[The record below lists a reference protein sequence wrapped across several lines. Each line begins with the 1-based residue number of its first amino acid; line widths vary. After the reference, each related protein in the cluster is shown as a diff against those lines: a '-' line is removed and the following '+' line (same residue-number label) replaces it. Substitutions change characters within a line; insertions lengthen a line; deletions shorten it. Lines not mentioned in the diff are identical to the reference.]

1 MKDLRFWTLVADFR
15 FFIFAPGPRNWNSA
29 TRVQSR
35 KSAIGVQNR
44 KSATSDENRKSA
56 TSVQTR
62 KSAIRV
68 QNWKPVPVFKIENRP
83 LGFKFIFR
91 FWIQVANLQFS
102 ILYTCDWWQVYKKY
116 VFHSS
121 PSQQLVFRGEDHLHS
136 RGASSGSASVDG
148 NESSPYPIYENGKFL
163 FNNLN
168 SSPSLKFLLS
178 LRSMRLRFQFHFTPP
193 EHNYEYSATDRSLVL
208 WKVHL

>member
-1 MKDLRFWTLVADFR
+1 MADFR
-15 FFIFAPGPRNWNSA
+15 FFLFSLQDPKIETRPLVSKIEDRPRGSKVENRPLGS
-29 TRVQSR
+29 
-35 KSAIGVQNR
+35 KIGNRPLVSKWASSDR
-44 KSATSDENRKSA
+44 KSAT
-56 TSVQTR
+56 
-62 KSAIRV
+62 RV
-68 QNWKPVPVFKIENRP
+68 QNWKPVPVSKIENRP
-83 LGFKFIFR
+83 LGLKFIFR

-102 ILYTCDWWQVYKKY
+102 ILYTSDWWQVYKKY

-178 LRSMRLRFQFHFTPP
+178 LLSTR
-193 EHNYEYSATDRSLVL
+193 
-208 WKVHL
+208 

>member
-15 FFIFAPGPRNWNSA
+15 FFVFAPGPRNWNSAPSVQNRRSA

-44 KSATSDENRKSA
+44 PLVSKWVSSVENWKSATSA
-56 TSVQTR
+56 QTR
-62 KSAIRV
+62 KSATRV
-68 QNWKPVPVFKIENRP
+68 QNWKPVPVSKIENRP

-102 ILYTCDWWQVYKKY
+102 ILYTSDWWQVYKKY

-178 LRSMRLRFQFHFTPP
+178 LLSMR
-193 EHNYEYSATDRSLVL
+193 
-208 WKVHL
+208 

>member
-1 MKDLRFWTLVADFR
+1 MKDLRFWTPVADFR

-29 TRVQSR
+29 TRVQSG
-35 KSAIGVQNR
+35 KSAIGVGYRPLVSKWVSSVENW
-44 KSATSDENRKSA
+44 KSATSA
-56 TSVQTR
+56 QTR
-62 KSAIRV
+62 KSATRV
-68 QNWKPVPVFKIENRP
+68 QNWKPVPVSKIENRP
-83 LGFKFIFR
+83 LGFEFIFR
-91 FWIQVANLQFS
+91 FWIQEANLQFS
-102 ILYTCDWWQVYKKY
+102 ILYTCDWWQFYKKN

-178 LRSMRLRFQFHFTPP
+178 LLSMR
-193 EHNYEYSATDRSLVL
+193 
-208 WKVHL
+208 

>member
-1 MKDLRFWTLVADFR
+1 MSKIEDRPLGSKVENRPLGSKIGYRTLVSKWVSSVE
-15 FFIFAPGPRNWNSA
+15 NW
-29 TRVQSR
+29 
-35 KSAIGVQNR
+35 
-44 KSATSDENRKSA
+44 KSA

-62 KSAIRV
+62 KSATRV
-68 QNWKPVPVFKIENRP
+68 QNWKPVPVSKIENRP

-91 FWIQVANLQFS
+91 FWIQEANLQFS
-102 ILYTCDWWQVYKKY
+102 ILYTSDWWQVYKKY

-178 LRSMRLRFQFHFTPP
+178 LLSMR
-193 EHNYEYSATDRSLVL
+193 
-208 WKVHL
+208 